1 MDPRVD
7 DPVVPNALAAVD
19 AALLPPVVRLG
30 LVGDHLADP
39 IGHEREV
46 GRDLVREE
54 VGRVQVD
61 MVRRRARDL
70 GAQGDGAA
78 GRSRARQ
85 QLGFPNAQPRA

>member
-1 MDPRVD
+1 VDPRVD

-46 GRDLVREE
+46 GGGLVREE
-54 VGRVQVD
+54 VD